1 MHQEGFS
8 LVELLLVVLITAIGL
23 GLAVPAF
30 NGLIAN
36 QRMAGAVND
45 LVTALHAA
53 RSEALTRQ
61 RTVVLC
67 AAAGAALDPDAG
79 ACSQGASFADGWIVF
94 TDGDPGG
101 AAADGAP
108 NGDDRILQVHGPLD
122 GFGGLVTAAPGGD
135 LAYVAFSSVGN
146 VIDVT
151 GPGTRVT
158 DVQFCDARGDADT
171 GSGVAAGRWIQVEA
185 PGRPVIHR
193 GRADVEGASP
203 LGGCGA

>member
-30 NGLIAN
+30 SGLVAN
-36 QRMAGAVND
+36 QRMAGAVNEF
-45 LVTALHAA
+45 VTALHAA
-53 RSEALTRQ
+53 RSEALARQ

-67 AAAGAALDPDAG
+67 AAAGDALDPGAG
-79 ACSQGASFADGWIVF
+79 SCTAGASFADGWIVF

-101 AAADGAP
+101 GGADGAP
-108 NGDDRILQVHGPLD
+108 NGADRILQVHGPLE
-122 GFGGLVTAAPGGD
+122 GLGGRVTAAPGGD

-146 VIDVT
+146 VIDGT

-158 DVQFCDARGDADT
+158 DVQFCDARGDRDT
-171 GSGVAAGRWIQVEA
+171 GGGVAAGRWIQVEA